1 MNAQLMEVLADILAD
16 ALIADLETEAEQSL
30 VMTTAGSPTA
40 FGSRAEHRVA
50 TTTSAQDAA

>member
-1 MNAQLMEVLADILAD
+1 MNAQLMEALADILAN

-30 VMTTAGSPTA
+30 AVTTAESLTGL
-40 FGSRAEHRVA
+40 GSRAEHRVA